1 MNFEQ
6 AQIRA
11 DIIKALAHP
20 VRLIIIQ
27 ELKDKDMTFAEI
39 NNSFEYDKSTVSK
52 HLSVLKSSGIV
63 SSKKVGADVIYHIEM
78 CCVNKFIDCID
89 SILKQNIEKQQCCLM

>member
-1 MNFEQ
+1 MNYEQ

-20 VRLIIIQ
+20 VRLMIVQ
-27 ELKDKDMTFAEI
+27 ELKDKDMNFADI
-39 NNSFEYDKSTVSK
+39 NQVFEYDKSTISK
-52 HLSVLKSSGIV
+52 HLTVLKNAGIV
-63 SSKKVGADVIYHIEM
+63 SSKKIGADVIYHIEM

-89 SILKQNIEKQQCCLM
+89 SVLKQNIEKQQSCLM